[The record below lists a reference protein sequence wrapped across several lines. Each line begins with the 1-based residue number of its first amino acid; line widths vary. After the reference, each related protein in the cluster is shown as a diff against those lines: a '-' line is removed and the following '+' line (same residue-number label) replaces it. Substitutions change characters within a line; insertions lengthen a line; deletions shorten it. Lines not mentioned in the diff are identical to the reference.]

1 MNKTLLLILCDFLL
15 LSLLALTRWED
26 ATPAPPTSSRPAT
39 AASASGAG
47 EGAATPEQDVVA
59 VMRLSL
65 EDEQAQREEVART
78 LAATEVARAEVEQA
92 REQLA
97 QNLAQTAETLARTEQ
112 AAVELDRNLVATRAA
127 AESERARN
135 AELARDLAVREAEAK
150 RREEELARVSAA
162 ETAARERAEKLA
174 VTVGVVEREREILAE
189 QTVVLRAAVESERAE
204 RQRVQESTTQLAA
217 GVGQLAERSG
227 ELAREVREARPIN
240 ANTLFSQFV
249 ERRVR
254 LRFEGMRSTF
264 LGPVTRNHDTHTVLV
279 NDGRDTF
286 ALLHVDDTPFDW
298 RAPSHPDWDRLALS
312 FTRGSATVPAASV
325 IFTSLDPRVIAA
337 PFTPAEV
344 ERLGGEPYQLALD
357 PFKFPEAVLI
367 SAGGQGYGEL
377 PFKIDPRN
385 PGYVKVDNRLV
396 RRLFGDFSP
405 SRGDLVLSKTGELLG
420 VMVSSDTCALITNFL
435 PQRTLALGEN
445 LRATPTGPTLE
456 AVARRF
462 QAWPS
467 GVR

>member
-26 ATPAPPTSSRPAT
+26 ATPAPAASSRPAPT
-39 AASASGAG
+39 ASATGA
-47 EGAATPEQDVVA
+47 GAATPEQDLVA

-65 EDEQAQREEVART
+65 EDEQAQREEVARE
-78 LAATEVARAEVEQA
+78 LAAVESARAEVEQA

-97 QNLAQTAETLARTEQ
+97 QSLARTADTLAKTEQ
-112 AAVELDRNLVATRAA
+112 AAADLDRNLTATRATVEA
-127 AESERARN
+127 ERAR
-135 AELARDLAVREAEAK
+135 AAQLSLDLAAREAEAR

-162 ETAARERAEKLA
+162 ENTARTRAEQLA
-174 VTVGVVEREREILAE
+174 VAVGVVEREKEILTE
-189 QTVVLRAAVESERAE
+189 QTVTLRAAVEAERAE
-204 RQRVQESTTQLAA
+204 RQRVQESAAQLAA
-217 GVGQLAERSG
+217 GVGQLAEQSG

-240 ANTLFSQFV
+240 ANTLFSDFMS
-249 ERRVR
+249 RRVR
-254 LRFEGMRSTF
+254 LRFEGSRSTF

-298 RAPSHPDWDRLALS
+298 RAPSHPDWDRLVLS
-312 FTRGSATVPAASV
+312 LTRGASTVPAARV
-325 IFTSLDPRVIAA
+325 IFTSLDPRIVAA
-337 PFTPAEV
+337 PLTTAEAT
-344 ERLGGEPYQLALD
+344 RLGGEPYKLALE

-367 SAGGQGYGEL
+367 SAGGRGYGEL

-435 PQRTLALGEN
+435 PQRTLALGDD
-445 LRATPTGPTLE
+445 LKATPTSPVLE

-462 QAWPS
+462 QALPT
-467 GVR
+467 GIK